1 MNIFGANGKQSN
13 RTEVALR
20 VGPFVGVALT
30 ALLTMAVPSVHRSPG
45 AVVAAIALTLVL
57 VLGALLL
64 PWKRLPAGVA
74 VTLPL
79 LFYLDVALL
88 RHAEGGARSGF
99 APLLLLP
106 VVWLALY
113 SGRAPLSAAI
123 VLMGATI
130 TGPVLFIGGFD
141 YPASEWRKAF
151 IYLMVGSMV
160 GFVIQRLVEKART
173 RTEDLELR
181 GRTMSIVA
189 SAMRELPTESDV
201 RGRICE
207 TVLGIGDANYCV
219 LMEPDGENR
228 LVSSGQAGLDLDR
241 IVLPLS
247 DERSQIVGAFS
258 SGKSCFVADAP
269 WNSRSSRQLLEPTGA
284 ASMLYEPVLR
294 GDQCVAV
301 ICVAWRRRV
310 RSLRSAAVEGVG
322 LLAAEA
328 GVAME
333 RADLVDRV
341 TKLARTDPLTGLAN
355 RRTWDEALALEQDR
369 ARRSAIPMCVALL
382 DLDHF
387 KSYNDSKGHQAGDL
401 LLKEVSAAWRT
412 QLRDI
417 DTIARW
423 GGEEFAL
430 MLPACS
436 LDQAETVLK
445 RLQSATPKVITFS
458 AGVARWDERESALH
472 LMQRADAAL
481 YSAKQTGRNRVT
493 VGAASSDQVSLE

>member
-1 MNIFGANGKQSN
+1 
-13 RTEVALR
+13 
-20 VGPFVGVALT
+20 
-30 ALLTMAVPSVHRSPG
+30 
-45 AVVAAIALTLVL
+45 
-57 VLGALLL
+57 
-64 PWKRLPAGVA
+64 
-74 VTLPL
+74 
-79 LFYLDVALL
+79 VALL